1 MEAVYRWSEPTRLEL
16 ETRVKPEVTLR
27 GFESFLASYF
37 DEAFTNAWAWV
48 REMEPG
54 SGQPGL
60 LAAQPSFGNWLLFP
74 RGSDVVP
81 LIQDGRWKLEPH
93 PVDWVIMPAL
103 EKPVGVR
110 RHRQSGLTAM
120 LGAAGQEGFAVA
132 MPHQTEN
139 HYSVY
144 LSLFG
149 RDLPAGEVASARAW
163 LVVGEAAESQL
174 LKLCERAAR

>member
-1 MEAVYRWSEPTRLEL
+1 L
-16 ETRVKPEVTLR
+16 
-27 GFESFLASYF
+27 G
-37 DEAFTNAWAWV
+37 D
-48 REMEPG
+48 
-54 SGQPGL
+54 
-60 LAAQPSFGNWLLFP
+60 WLMFP

-110 RHRQSGLTAM
+110 RHPQSGVTAM
-120 LGAAGQEGFAVA
+120 LGAPVQDCFAVA

-149 RDLPAGEVASARAW
+149 RDLPAGEVASAKAW
-163 LVVGEAAESQL
+163 LAVAEATESEL
-174 LKLCERAAR
+174 LKLCEQAAR